1 MTQLLVV
8 PSSMRNLVDQ
18 HGMAS
23 RQFQVFLSNLVA
35 DVQNAQANVV
45 PFGGCVL
52 WLDTSPTPSGW
63 TDSGDTLV
71 IGPNTYKLIRRV

>member
-23 RQFQVFLSNLVA
+23 RQFQIFLSNLVSDLA
-35 DVQNAQANVV
+35 AAQANVV
-45 PFGGCVL
+45 PTGGSIL
-52 WLDTSPTPSGW
+52 WLNTSPDPSGW
-63 TDSGDTLV
+63 TDTGDTV
-71 IGPNTYKLIRRV
+71 VVGPKTYKILTK